1 MSYISEV
8 SEPEFNRKN
17 LEKLDL
23 LKLVKKNILIKDS
36 EHPRKNTC

>member
-17 LEKLDL
+17 LKKLDP
-23 LKLVKKNILIKDS
+23 LKLVKKSILIEDS
-36 EHPRKNTC
+36 